1 MEFLDSIPLIGPVLY
16 WVLPFLVVLSIV
28 VAIHELGHLMVGR
41 WCGIHAEV
49 FSVGFGKVLWSRTD
63 KHGTQWQIAAL
74 PLGGYVKF
82 LGDMDPA
89 SAGQVDDSE
98 LTEAERSRAF
108 HNAALWKRAAT
119 VVAGPLANF
128 ILSFAIFL
136 GLAFYAGQATDE
148 PVIAGFSDAKVAE
161 SGLQVGDRVLRVGE
175 TETPGFGDIVSA
187 LFRTNGEPTEVLLER
202 DGSKLTVEVTYGAP
216 PLVTGISASGE
227 AIAAGVRPGDLI
239 TSVDGTPIKS
249 ARQLQLF
256 VADAEPGKE
265 LIFGIM
271 RDGEARELAFT
282 PELVTRTHPRTGTE
296 QPVPTMG
303 IHLPALGGILPQTE
317 PVGLGL
323 AAEHA
328 VKRVWTIIADSVTYI
343 GRMIFDDAT
352 TDHLSGP
359 IGIAKFSAQAAERGP
374 IDLIGMIALISTAIG
389 FLNLF
394 PIPVLDGGHLVF
406 YFVEWIRGKPINE
419 AIVRYGSA
427 AGLSLLLLLMVFV
440 TFNNDLGL
448 GAWLSQD

>member
-1 MEFLDSIPLIGPVLY
+1 MEFLNSIPLIGPVLF

-49 FSVGFGKVLWSRTD
+49 FSVGFGKVLWSRVD
-63 KHGTQWQIAAL
+63 KHGTQWQVAAL

-98 LTEAERSRAF
+98 LTEAERGRAF

-119 VVAGPLANF
+119 VLAGPVANF
-128 ILSFAIFL
+128 ILSFGIFV
-136 GLAFYAGQATDE
+136 GLAFYTGQATDE
-148 PVIAGFSDAKVAE
+148 PVIAGFSDDQVAE
-161 SGLQVGDRVLRVGE
+161 LGLEVGDRVLRVGE
-175 TETPGFGDIVSA
+175 TETPGFGDFVTA
-187 LFRTNGEPTEVLLER
+187 LFRSNGEPTDVLIER
-202 DGSKLTVEVTYGAP
+202 DGAEQTVRLSYGAP
-216 PLVTGISASGE
+216 ALVTGISASGE
-227 AIAAGVRPGDLI
+227 AIAAGMRPGDLI
-239 TSVDGTPIKS
+239 TAVDGVAIS
-249 ARQLQLF
+249 NARQLQLF

-265 LIFGIM
+265 LVFSVE
-271 RDGEARELAFT
+271 REGETKDIAFT
-282 PELVTRTHPRTGTE
+282 PELVTRAHPRSGEE

-303 IHLPALGGILPQTE
+303 IHLPSLGGFLPQTE
-317 PVGLGL
+317 SIGVGM
-323 AAEHA
+323 AAKFA
-328 VKRVWTIIADSVTYI
+328 VQRVWAIISDSVTYI
-343 GRMIFDDAT
+343 WRMIFDNAT

-374 IDLIGMIALISTAIG
+374 VDLIQMIALISTAIG

-448 GAWLSQD
+448 GTWFTQD